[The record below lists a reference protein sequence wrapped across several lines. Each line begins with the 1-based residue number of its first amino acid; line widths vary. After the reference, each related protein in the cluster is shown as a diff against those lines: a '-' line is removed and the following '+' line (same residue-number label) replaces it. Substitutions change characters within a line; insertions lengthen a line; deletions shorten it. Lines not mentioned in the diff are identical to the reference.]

1 MFGEW
6 GAVCDDGFTP
16 REGEIVC
23 KQLGYNLGVEKVTFY
38 KIRVSV
44 WKTFAQFLR
53 KKPHIFYFV
62 ALHFCA
68 KNSTLRNHSKTSFRA
83 KLRYSVLRNFAEQI
97 LIKRLIKGVNCIN

>member
-44 WKTFAQFLR
+44 WKTFEQFLR
-53 KKPHIFYFV
+53 KKAHIF
-62 ALHFCA
+62 ALLH
-68 KNSTLRNHSKTSFRA
+68 
-83 KLRYSVLRNFAEQI
+83 YIFARKI
-97 LIKRLIKGVNCIN
+97 SI

>member
-23 KQLGYNLGVEKVTFY
+23 KQLGYNLGVEKVIFY

-44 WKTFAQFLR
+44 RKIFAKESAHFC
-53 KKPHIFYFV
+53 FV

-68 KNSTLRNHSKTSFRA
+68 KN
-83 KLRYSVLRNFAEQI
+83 
-97 LIKRLIKGVNCIN
+97 